1 VYTISDSQGTGNL
14 PTVRSTVAGET
25 FIAYARVSAA
35 SASAAG
41 KPGRII
47 LRERVGATGSIL
59 KETAVSFTLPP
70 VGQWA
75 FPSCVGHG
83 DDLGRDHGTTDRAV
97 RGGRG

>member
-1 VYTISDSQGTGNL
+1 MYTISDSQGTGNL

-70 VGQWA
+70 LGQWA
-75 FPSCVGHG
+75 FPVVSATA
-83 DDLGRDHGTTDRAV
+83 TTSGATMGAADRAV